1 MSTLYIYR
9 DELSAGAVGVYRK
22 WQKFQYP
29 RLVHEQRKKFAESR
43 VNTGASGVERGD
55 SHFVHPQAL
64 RITTRLCEVAGRR
77 AINDDRNDCP
87 TPKRVTVRYTETL
100 EENKTTNK
108 LFTPPFCIAFVMR
121 SADFSHEHTIYI

>member
-43 VNTGASGVERGD
+43 VNTGASEVERGD
-55 SHFVHPQAL
+55 SHFICPQAL
-64 RITTRLCEVAGRR
+64 RITTRAYDVAGLGGLS
-77 AINDDRNDCP
+77 NDDRNAKADLLRLVLP
-87 TPKRVTVRYTETL
+87 TET
-100 EENKTTNK
+100 K
-108 LFTPPFCIAFVMR
+108 LR
-121 SADFSHEHTIYI
+121 N